1 MTATRTRTRSPHS
14 ADRPPAFARPLRA
27 TVTRV
32 VRRSPHVMTVTI
44 GGPDLRGFRSAG
56 PDEWF
61 RLFLPREGQARP
73 LLPTAGGSGRE
84 WWEQVCAMP
93 EAERPIVRNYTIRRH
108 HPASDELDIEFVLHA
123 DEGPA
128 SGWAARA
135 RPGDELGLL
144 LQGAPYDPERL
155 APWRLLAGD
164 ETALPAMSAI
174 VESLPPGAR
183 AHVFALVPGHED
195 TRELATLGDVQITWV
210 CRDRVNGDG
219 RAALVDAVRG
229 ATLPVGEPYAWLAGE
244 AGLVRDLRRHLVGER
259 GVDKDAVCFLAYW
272 RHRDTDPAAVEGD

>member
-1 MTATRTRTRSPHS
+1 MTDTRTRTRSTHT
-14 ADRPPAFARPLRA
+14 AERPAAFDRPLRA

-32 VRRSPHVMTVTI
+32 ARTSPHVVTVTI

-61 RLFLPREGQARP
+61 RLFLPREGQRRP

-93 EAERPIVRNYTIRRH
+93 EADRPIVRNYTIRRH
-108 HPASDELDIEFVLHA
+108 HPATDELDVEFMLHD

-144 LQGAPYDPERL
+144 LQGAPYDASHP

-174 VESLPPGAR
+174 VESLPTGAR
-183 AHVFALVPGHED
+183 AHVFALVPEPAD
-195 TRELATLGDVQITWV
+195 TRELTTLGDVHITWV
-210 CRDRVNGDG
+210 CRDRVDGDG
-219 RAALVDAVRG
+219 RAALVDAVRR
-229 ATLPVGEPYAWLAGE
+229 ASLPAGQPYAWLAGE
-244 AGLVRDLRRHLVGER
+244 AGLVRDLRRHLLGER

-272 RHRDTDPAAVEGD
+272 RHRDTDPAAVEA